1 MLFKYSTNTL
11 FIQPYQTEAKR
22 SSLAVLKNYGWS
34 NNVIKRVVRLLS
46 NLSFSCIHQITC
58 VVSRN
63 ALWIKVDFYKILFAG
78 LEMESWLVD
87 VKRVRIPRPK
97 FASARHGGSGYPTE
111 PPKDYI
117 VGGLDDP
124 RDEKGKRGDFA
135 SRELAKAT
143 EELRRAVQEKL

>member
-1 MLFKYSTNTL
+1 
-11 FIQPYQTEAKR
+11 
-22 SSLAVLKNYGWS
+22 
-34 NNVIKRVVRLLS
+34 
-46 NLSFSCIHQITC
+46 
-58 VVSRN
+58 
-63 ALWIKVDFYKILFAG
+63 LFAG
-78 LEMESWLVD
+78 REMESWLVD

-97 FASARHGGSGYPTE
+97 FASARHGGNGYPTE

-117 VGGLDDP
+117 VGGIDDS

>member
-1 MLFKYSTNTL
+1 
-11 FIQPYQTEAKR
+11 
-22 SSLAVLKNYGWS
+22 
-34 NNVIKRVVRLLS
+34 
-46 NLSFSCIHQITC
+46 
-58 VVSRN
+58 
-63 ALWIKVDFYKILFAG
+63 
-78 LEMESWLVD
+78 MESWLVD

-97 FASARHGGSGYPTE
+97 FASARPGGSGYPTE

>member
-1 MLFKYSTNTL
+1 LSGCSTLLHKKVTL
-11 FIQPYQTEAKR
+11 E
-22 SSLAVLKNYGWS
+22 
-34 NNVIKRVVRLLS
+34 
-46 NLSFSCIHQITC
+46 
-58 VVSRN
+58 
-63 ALWIKVDFYKILFAG
+63 G

-97 FASARHGGSGYPTE
+97 IASARHGSSGYPTE

-124 RDEKGKRGDFA
+124 GDEKGKRGDFA

>member
-1 MLFKYSTNTL
+1 MN
-11 FIQPYQTEAKR
+11 QA
-22 SSLAVLKNYGWS
+22 
-34 NNVIKRVVRLLS
+34 
-46 NLSFSCIHQITC
+46 
-58 VVSRN
+58 
-63 ALWIKVDFYKILFAG
+63 DFYNILFAG
-78 LEMESWLVD
+78 SEMESWLVD

-124 RDEKGKRGDFA
+124 RDEKSKRGDFA